1 MRDVLRE
8 MMVCENRY
16 VVLEIMSICSVS
28 IYLMKHVKLYLYV
41 VNVFKVSNKT
51 TVCFSETLSP
61 RFWRLLTHEHV
72 LQLCTVQWGFS
83 FFKLLSL
90 YNMFIYSCIYI
101 N

>member
-51 TVCFSETLSP
+51 TVCFSETLLDSG
-61 RFWRLLTHEHV
+61 V
-72 LQLCTVQWGFS
+72 
-83 FFKLLSL
+83 
-90 YNMFIYSCIYI
+90 Y
-101 N
+101 